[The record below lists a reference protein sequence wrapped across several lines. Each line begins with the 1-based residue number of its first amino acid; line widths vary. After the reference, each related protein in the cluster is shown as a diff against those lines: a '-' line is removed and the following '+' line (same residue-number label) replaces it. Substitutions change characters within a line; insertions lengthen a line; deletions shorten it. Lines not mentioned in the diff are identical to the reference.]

1 MRKETVLQDSLSSG
15 QSRVNVEKAAL
26 DCQQS
31 LHWQCEFVASLKTL
45 SESGSRN
52 SRMSIMLFEEDSQQQ
67 KKILDFF

>member
-15 QSRVNVEKAAL
+15 QSRVNDEKAAL
-26 DCQQS
+26 DRQQS
-31 LHWQCEFVASLKTL
+31 LHRQREFVASLKTL

-52 SRMSIMLFEEDSQQQ
+52 SRMSITLFEEDSQQQ